1 MLLSTDIPQTDLRA
15 NLEAILASMNAEMN
29 SLSDLAARRVVAECI
44 EEVQTA
50 IDDLPPGA

>member
-1 MLLSTDIPQTDLRA
+1 MVLSTNTPQTGLRA

-29 SLSDLAARRVVAECI
+29 SLTDLAARRVVAECI
-44 EEVQTA
+44 EDVQAA